1 MRKTTTGRILYRCVL
16 AILMLVFLF
25 SAGSLIKYFIESAK
39 SKQTYKSLQSLRED
53 FARPAPSSPD
63 ATEPPLVTVDGVQVL
78 PELAE
83 LYALNHDLVGWLT
96 VPGTNVDY
104 PVVQRKE
111 SVDYYLH
118 RDYYG
123 NKDSH
128 GCLYIREQC
137 DVVKPSDNVTL
148 YGHRMKDQTMLAQLA
163 KYESKAYWQDNQY
176 LYFDTLTEH
185 HTYQI
190 IYVFTTTASQGE
202 GFAYHLLVDAAD
214 AEEFN
219 SFLVNCA
226 QNSLYDTGLSATYG
240 DKLLTLS
247 TCEYSHENGRLVVV
261 AKRIN

>member
-1 MRKTTTGRILYRCVL
+1 MKKGRLSHILYWGALAVL
-16 AILMLVFLF
+16 VLVFLF
-25 SAGSLIKYFIESAK
+25 SAGSLIKYFTESAQ
-39 SKQTYKSLQSLRED
+39 SKRTYDALQALRED
-53 FARPAPSSPD
+53 FTRPAPTALE

-83 LYALNHDLVGWLT
+83 LYQLNHDLVGWLT

-118 RDYYG
+118 RDFYG

-137 DVVKPSDNVTL
+137 DVDKPSDNVTL

-163 KYESKAYWQDNQY
+163 RYESKAHWQDNQY
-176 LYFDTLTEH
+176 LYFDTLTER

-190 IYVFTTTASQGE
+190 IYVFTTTASAGE

-214 AEEFN
+214 PEEFN

-247 TCEYSHENGRLVVV
+247 TCEYSQENGRLVVV
-261 AKRIN
+261 AKRID